1 MPDSIMEPCYS
12 CNARYPVLCG
22 EWLVVRLLV
31 PIADRSGILFLRY
44 GSWEILPGNDPLPGQ
59 PVCSIH
65 GCDLFFAVLEWFR
78 EQQNPSRQRDP
89 VPAVQATLLPD
100 PARAEREMDRR
111 LEARQGVAAELVALA
126 LAHLRHPRSLQRQS
140 LRGFGRSLGGGGGIG
155 TKTALIRATGGSL

>member
-1 MPDSIMEPCYS
+1 MEPCYS

-44 GSWEILPGNDPLPGQ
+44 GSWGILPGNDPLPGQ

-78 EQQNPSRQRDP
+78 EQQNPSRVYSCEKCVVLQWLFSWRYFYNVEDP
-89 VPAVQATLLPD
+89 FFSVFTNFLFIP
-100 PARAEREMDRR
+100 
-111 LEARQGVAAELVALA
+111 
-126 LAHLRHPRSLQRQS
+126 
-140 LRGFGRSLGGGGGIG
+140 F
-155 TKTALIRATGGSL
+155 IRNKLTTIMTNNKGSLLIDFLN